1 MTATKNLTKAM
12 IPSQEE
18 MVKNILTWHAL
29 AITSPTFEEDSEWY
43 RSVHAECKAY
53 TYMLNG
59 DGITITL
66 DQFIDVVAAVSPGLN
81 WERNIYSAECVVRTW
96 AMYNTLEERHAHFL
110 TYKTGIA
117 HGWRNFD
124 RAWAI
129 LDGTATLDT
138 KAPKTHAFGDNIRNP
153 ETSTLVTIDQHMIHI
168 ICDTGLRGSINPG
181 NHYPKLAKAMR
192 QAANILGMPMLKLQA
207 AIWCCRVALFK
218 AGYDVDGLSALLA
231 EYGVE

>member
-1 MTATKNLTKAM
+1 MTATKNLTKDM

-29 AITSPTFEEDSEWY
+29 AITNPSYEEDSNWY
-43 RSVHAECKAY
+43 KNVHAECHAY
-53 TYMLNG
+53 TYMLNNT
-59 DGITITL
+59 DIDITL

-81 WERNIYSAECVVRTW
+81 WERNIYSAECIVRTW
-96 AMYNTLEERHAHFL
+96 AKYNTLEERHAHFL

-124 RAWAI
+124 KAWAI
-129 LDGTATLDT
+129 LDGTATLDA
-138 KAPKTHAFGDNIRNP
+138 KAAKTYAFSDNIRKP
-153 ETSTLVTIDQHMIHI
+153 ESSTLVTIDQHMIHI

-207 AIWCCRVALFK
+207 AVWCCRVDFFK
-218 AGYDVDGLSALLA
+218 AGYTVDQLNDLLS
-231 EYGVE
+231 EYGNV